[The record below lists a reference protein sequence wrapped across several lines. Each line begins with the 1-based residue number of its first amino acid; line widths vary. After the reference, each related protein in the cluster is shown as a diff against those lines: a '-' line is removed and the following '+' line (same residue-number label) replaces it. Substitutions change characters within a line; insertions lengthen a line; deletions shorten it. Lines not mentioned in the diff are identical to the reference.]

1 MNGWRGSNREVHLAN
16 PSPWHKVNR
25 ERMRLCTWLQTI
37 PGALGQNQIL
47 SIAPRMWVHS
57 LRCIPQSRRLFDL
70 QLRLLHKITV
80 MGGSPQVHARAEGFP
95 LPREALRPLNNRRT
109 KPRDSSLYSLHGKQ
123 SCVDSATRRDHI
135 LRFNHG
141 SVKKVLVSK
150 KNTGAAKQ
158 SESIRSSTP
167 PCPTTSVP

>member
-1 MNGWRGSNREVHLAN
+1 
-16 PSPWHKVNR
+16 
-25 ERMRLCTWLQTI
+25 MRLCTWLQTI

-47 SIAPRMWVHS
+47 SIVPRMRVHS
-57 LRCIPQSRRLFDL
+57 LGCVPQSQQLIDL
-70 QLRLLHKITV
+70 QLRLLHKTKV

-95 LPREALRPLNNRRT
+95 LPQEALRPLNNRRT
-109 KPRDSSLYSLHGKQ
+109 KPHDSSLYSLHGKQ
-123 SCVDSATRRDHI
+123 SCVDYATGRDHL
-135 LRFNHG
+135 LRFNQG

-150 KNTGAAKQ
+150 KKIGAAKQ